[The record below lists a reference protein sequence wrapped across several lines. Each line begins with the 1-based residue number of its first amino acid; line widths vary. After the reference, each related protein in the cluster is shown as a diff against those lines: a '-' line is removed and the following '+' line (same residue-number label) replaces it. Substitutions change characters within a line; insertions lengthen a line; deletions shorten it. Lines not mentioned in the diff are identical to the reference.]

1 MARALERWEWGNEIE
16 EFLQSLTSSE
26 NEIEEFL
33 QSLTSS
39 EPE

>member
-26 NEIEEFL
+26 NEIEREGITRSGL
-33 QSLTSS
+33 G
-39 EPE
+39 